1 MKTKKLFSIMLAL
14 SMMLSVVPAKVWAT
28 ETDDSNIIYK
38 ENFDGKTM
46 ADFSDWILED
56 KTASV
61 YSVEAKSAD
70 SDDDMLVLKTGT
82 GTANITAIPINNEN
96 AMATGKV
103 KVSYKVKPNG
113 YGANGFTRLALKLYN
128 SNNALG
134 NVSLFTFQSWETVR
148 EKTNGT
154 QIFKPY
160 ANTVWYTCETVI
172 DFESGEAYASI
183 YNADGSAAVENHK
196 YQDVDFSQYSGKPI
210 YGIEL
215 QAYGSTT
222 TKVDTYYDDLE
233 ISYVVEKAEVTEDS
247 FKIYSGDKVNADK
260 TKVNADADKIVIDFG
275 AEMNSETLKDVTI
288 QNATDNK
295 NLAYEG
301 VVNGTTYEMT
311 LSDLLGYGKNYK
323 ITVPATVKT
332 LKDVALGSEFV
343 YDFAT
348 VARTIYSENF
358 NGKTIS
364 DLPVIN
370 SGIGW
375 NFQNE
380 GTYSVVKTDDARQES
395 FCNMTATNETSNV
408 QSWFAGAPTGK
419 IKLKF
424 DVKPNDGTISVNLA
438 GTKLLFTNGTTMY
451 RAYSNGLVDHIGG
464 FTQGEWYSF
473 EYVLDYYNNTIKMT
487 RTDKNGVELIAN
499 FTDTA
504 MASIQNINYLWLQA
518 YGAKA
523 MDTYFDNIEISYV
536 AEVPEVSAADVKIY
550 VGENEDTSITAIS
563 PKADKITVNLN
574 ADMDEAT
581 LDNNVLLEAKDGTQ
595 IAFDGT
601 LDGQTYVMTLKDTLA
616 EDTEYTLTVG
626 KNVATNRGEI
636 LGADFEYTF
645 KTTTKDANTV
655 LYQEDFDGKTIAD
668 LKVYNDKDK
677 TGWYYE
683 HGVERHEIANGVF
696 TALTGN
702 DTNAANARV
711 TFGNISTADLGR
723 VKLSFDV
730 LPGGGATT
738 AGLSGGAFW
747 PMVYFSSGGRV
758 HLRNVY
764 EKDATQATH
773 KDYTS
778 YEVGKW
784 YSCSI
789 VYDFDKGVIEVSLC
803 PEEGTISKTVF
814 ENIDLARY
822 QNFATVQLQTHGGS
836 SGRNAYWDNV
846 KVELDSLDPVV
857 TSQNVAVYTND
868 VAEDKASVNPTAN
881 KIEIDFNATMD
892 EETLEGMV
900 TLTNVTDGE
909 DVSFIG
915 SVNKTK
921 YVMTITEHLLANKEY
936 KIFVSKDV
944 ENIKGVALGDDFT
957 TTFKTNA
964 GKVDATL
971 TGLVQNS
978 SEVLNFAGLAEG
990 VDGTVNIEVK
1000 NSTGIKKEAILLY
1013 NYYSGKRL
1021 VKSVVSDVTIAAD
1034 AFDTTVS
1041 DTVKIESLTGID
1053 CVKVL
1058 LWDNFTNI
1066 KPMSTNI
1073 TLD

>member
-1 MKTKKLFSIMLAL
+1 MLAL

-46 ADFSDWILED
+46 ADFSNWTIPSGNVI
-56 KTASV
+56 APV
-61 YSVEAKSAD
+61 ISAVKDGYGD
-70 SDDDMLVLKTGT
+70 SLVLDSAGKC
-82 GTANITAIPINNEN
+82 NIDLIP
-96 AMATGKV
+96 ATNQEALTEGKI
-103 KVSYKVKPNG
+103 KVAFDVKPNG
-113 YGANGFTRLALKLYN
+113 AQNKGDVAVKLKLSDMTDASEVGLVHFAYWNQIHRKYSGGYKDYTNCN
-128 SNNALG
+128 SYSRA
-134 NVSLFTFQSWETVR
+134 VM
-148 EKTNGT
+148 
-154 QIFKPY
+154 Y
-160 ANTVWYTCETVI
+160 HCEVI
-172 DFESGEAYASI
+172 CDFETGKETISVYKEDGTALVDNFEYTTIDLKNYAGRTISGLQILSYNPYDNTDAS
-183 YNADGSAAVENHK
+183 
-196 YQDVDFSQYSGKPI
+196 
-210 YGIEL
+210 
-215 QAYGSTT
+215 
-222 TKVDTYYDDLE
+222 DTYFDNVE
-233 ISYVVEKAEVTEDS
+233 IAYVVEKAEVTEDS

-275 AEMNSETLKDVTI
+275 AEMNPETLKDVTLT
-288 QNATDNK
+288 NTTDNK
-295 NLAYEG
+295 TLAYEG

-311 LSDLLGYGKNYK
+311 TSDLLGYGKNYK

-364 DLPVIN
+364 DLTA
-370 SGIGW
+370 GW
-375 NFQNE
+375 NYENK
-380 GTYSVVKTDDARQES
+380 GNYAVVKTDDTHQES
-395 FCNMTATNETSNV
+395 FSNLTSIGTANATV
-408 QSWFAGAPTGK
+408 AFDAVPAGKVKVT
-419 IKLKF
+419 F
-424 DVKPNDGTISVNLA
+424 DAKPN
-438 GTKLLFTNGTTMY
+438 NGTTLFQLMGDNLMFCTGGQMY
-451 RAYSNGLVDHIGG
+451 LRQRDASMSSIGG
-464 FTQGEWYSF
+464 FEAGKWYSF
-473 EYVLDYYNNTIKMT
+473 EYILDYSNATIDMVRIDESGNRITKS
-487 RTDKNGVELIAN
+487 
-499 FTDTA
+499 FT
-504 MASIQNINYLWLQA
+504 NISNMLAINSLSYLKLQA

-523 MDTYFDNIEISYV
+523 MDTYFDNIEISYI

-601 LDGQTYVMTLKDTLA
+601 LDGQTYVMALKDNLA

-636 LGADFEYTF
+636 LGSDFEYTF
-645 KTTTKDANTV
+645 KTTTKDAKTI
-655 LYQEDFDGKTIAD
+655 LYREDFDGKTIAD

-696 TALTGN
+696 TALTAQ
-702 DTNAANARV
+702 DKNAANARV
-711 TFGNISTADLGR
+711 TFGNVSTSELGR

-730 LPGGGATT
+730 LPGGGASVI
-738 AGLSGGAFW
+738 GLSGGAFW

-758 HLRNVY
+758 QLRSVY

-803 PEEGTISKTVF
+803 PEDGTISKTVF

-909 DVSFIG
+909 DVSFTG

-921 YVMTITEHLLANKEY
+921 YVMTLSEHLLANKEY

-964 GKVDATL
+964 GKVEATL
-971 TGLVQNS
+971 TGLVQNN
-978 SEVLNFAGLAEG
+978 SEVLEFAGLAGG
-990 VDGTVNIEVK
+990 VDATVNIAVK

-1021 VKSVVSDVTIAAD
+1021 VKSVVRDVTIAAD
-1034 AFDTTVS
+1034 AFDTIVS
-1041 DTVKIESLTGID
+1041 DTVKIESLTGVD